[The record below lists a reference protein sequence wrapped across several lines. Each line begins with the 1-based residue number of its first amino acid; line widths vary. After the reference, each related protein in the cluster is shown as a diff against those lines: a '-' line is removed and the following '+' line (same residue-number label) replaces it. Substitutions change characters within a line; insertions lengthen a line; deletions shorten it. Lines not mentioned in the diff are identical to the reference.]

1 MLSEI
6 SQTWKDKKT
15 AWSHLPVESKVWVLE
30 AETRIVVI
38 RSWGVGEMMQDE

>member
-6 SQTWKDKKT
+6 RQTQKDKNCMI
-15 AWSHLPVESKVWVLE
+15 SHVESEVWVLE